1 MTFVTFFSE
10 IGPVAAPTTIEE
22 NMSVF
27 AAFNIFSLF
36 LPCAPS
42 KIISGTQCFMFQNS
56 MNLAGFEIVQP
67 ISNPAKV
74 RYLPNYFI
82 KIIVLK

>member
-56 MNLAGFEIVQP
+56 MNLAGFEIVGKL
-67 ISNPAKV
+67 IAAKV